1 MNPGLV
7 MLRIFALAALL
18 SSSCAFA
25 QALQPVPTA
34 ERIDTLSRMALK
46 QMMSIGAIV
55 LVDVREPDEF
65 RSGRIPGARL
75 LPMSTF
81 SVAKIP
87 VEIGKRIVLY
97 CYSGARARQALAMAR
112 ASGRTDVAIY
122 PGSMIDWEGAREPIE
137 K

>member
-1 MNPGLV
+1 MIRLIFLIALV
-7 MLRIFALAALL
+7 A
-18 SSSCAFA
+18 SSGAYA
-25 QALQPVPTA
+25 QASLTA
-34 ERIDTLSRMALK
+34 PAAASVDTLSRVELKRQMAAA
-46 QMMSIGAIV
+46 AII

-87 VEIGKRIVLY
+87 NENGKRVVLY

-112 ASGRTDVAIY
+112 ASGRTDVTIY